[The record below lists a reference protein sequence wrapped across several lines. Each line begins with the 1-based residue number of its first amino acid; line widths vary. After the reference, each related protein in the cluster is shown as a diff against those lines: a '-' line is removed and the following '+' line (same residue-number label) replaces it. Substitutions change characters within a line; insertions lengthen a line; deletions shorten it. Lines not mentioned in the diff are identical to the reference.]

1 LTLNIELNS
10 TKYFALE
17 GYRIIIPKPATG
29 VLFEKNGF
37 LSGQVRMRGRGGG
50 VYPFHYLEMLDYLF
64 GTEKDTIEVCS
75 GTVKNSVTVDI
86 NPECKPDLVADGQD
100 LKCIKENAFS
110 RWRCDPPYNEDTA
123 SKMYDTKLPSLGK
136 LLKAG
141 SQVVRPGSLMFLL
154 CSQNYQQC
162 PANVK
167 RIAAIYISIVPNNE
181 TRILNIYRKKPD
193 ESLESF
199 L

>member
-1 LTLNIELNS
+1 MILNNKLKVS
-10 TKYFALE
+10 KYVALE
-17 GYRIIIPKPATG
+17 GYRIITAKPATG
-29 VLFEKNGF
+29 VLYVKNGF
-37 LSGQVRMRGRGGG
+37 WSGHVRMRGKGGG
-50 VYPFHYLEMLDYLF
+50 VYPFHYLEMLDRLF
-64 GTEKDTIEVCS
+64 GAEKNTIEVCS
-75 GTVKNSVTVDI
+75 GTVKNSITVDI
-86 NPECKPDLVADGQD
+86 NPNCKPDIVGDGQN
-100 LKCIKENAFS
+100 LSCIRDNSFA

-123 SKMYDTKLPSLGK
+123 AKMYNTKLLNLGK

-162 PANVK
+162 PANIE
-167 RIAAIYISIVPNNE
+167 RIGVFYISVVPNNE